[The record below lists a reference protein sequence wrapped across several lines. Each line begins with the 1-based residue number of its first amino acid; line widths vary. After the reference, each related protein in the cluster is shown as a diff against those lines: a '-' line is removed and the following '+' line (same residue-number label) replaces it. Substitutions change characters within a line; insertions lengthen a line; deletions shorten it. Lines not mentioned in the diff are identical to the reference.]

1 MGRQRETS
9 AKDENRSSL
18 LCREPMTQ
26 NDVNLENLNDNNVNN
41 RNNFTLFCGRNRI
54 VQDGCW
60 ACVSLIAAALVQFIV
75 MGIHNSFGN
84 MYQQILKE
92 FKWKEST
99 SGKYYKKC
107 VNII

>member
-1 MGRQRETS
+1 MGRQRDTS
-9 AKDENRSSL
+9 TKDGNRSSL
-18 LCREPMTQ
+18 FCRDSVTQ
-26 NDVNLENLNDNNVNN
+26 NDIDLENLNDNNMDNG
-41 RNNFTLFCGRNRI
+41 NNFSLFCGRNRI
-54 VQDGCW
+54 AQDGCW

-84 MYQQILKE
+84 MYPQIINE

-99 SGKYYKKC
+99 SGIC

>member
-9 AKDENRSSL
+9 EKDENRSSL
-18 LCREPMTQ
+18 LCREPVTH
-26 NDVNLENLNDNNVNN
+26 NGVSENLNDENVNN
-41 RNNFTLFCGRNRI
+41 GNNFSLFCGRNRI

-84 MYQQILKE
+84 MYPQIREE
-92 FKWKEST
+92 FKWKESV
-99 SGKYYKKC
+99 SGMF
-107 VNII
+107 IQ